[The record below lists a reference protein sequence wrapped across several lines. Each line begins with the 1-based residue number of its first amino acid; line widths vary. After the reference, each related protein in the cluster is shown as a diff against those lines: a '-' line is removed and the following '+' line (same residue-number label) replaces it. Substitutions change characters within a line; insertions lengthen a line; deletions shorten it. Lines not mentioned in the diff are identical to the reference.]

1 MANPQRE
8 EIEMQLL
15 RLTHWALLF
24 VIAAMLSLAAAAD
37 TPDGGSQVVPSTEA
51 ENVEW
56 SRSPTEVG
64 ERTGIQNVCIS
75 ADESTTSGELELGDD
90 ALSEL
95 NGGSQICMCD
105 QRFCCEGCQG
115 CASSTGYCCEIATI
129 GGACAAISQC
139 DCLQC

>member
-1 MANPQRE
+1 
-8 EIEMQLL
+8 MQLL

-64 ERTGIQNVCIS
+64 ERTGVQNVCIS
-75 ADESTTSGELELGDD
+75 ADF
-90 ALSEL
+90 AV
-95 NGGSQICMCD
+95 
-105 QRFCCEGCQG
+105 R
-115 CASSTGYCCEIATI
+115 AVK
-129 GGACAAISQC
+129 AAPVPQAIVAK
-139 DCLQC
+139 LQQ